1 MVCALHEFLSSPHN
15 SGASAVSLFATV
27 ELVPGDPILGLTEA
41 YNADARPGKVNL
53 GVGIYYDEQGRIP
66 LLDAVRKVEQAL
78 AAESKPRGYLPID
91 GLPAYTLATQK
102 LLFGAQS
109 PLLEAGRVAT
119 AQTIGGSGALRVGA
133 DFLKRTLP
141 QARIAISTPSR

>member
-1 MVCALHEFLSSPHN
+1 MSFFSR
-15 SGASAVSLFATV
+15 V

-41 YNADARPGKVNL
+41 YNADTRPGKVNL

-66 LLDAVRKVEQAL
+66 LLNTVRKVEQSL
-78 AAESKPRGYLPID
+78 AAEAKPRGYVPID

-119 AQTIGGSGALRVGA
+119 SQTVGGSGALRIHFLAVQSEFH
-133 DFLKRTLP
+133 DFKGLLG
-141 QARIAISTPSR
+141 SRSDVLYMYSQLYD